1 MAEMAVLA
9 DARAVAEL
17 QSILSPAQG
26 IPVGSPAQGVHAM
39 GVEYSEAA
47 PPPKADGTAK
57 LTPKQALH
65 LARHRIQFADTD
77 AKVYE
82 VVRALAMAL
91 GASRPEAGT
100 IRALHA
106 VLIQLAWPGTSN
118 MEACTFTNASMSNFA
133 RWRRRV
139 VKAETAPV
147 CAQAAEM
154 V

>member
-1 MAEMAVLA
+1 MAP
-9 DARAVAEL
+9 RTY
-17 QSILSPAQG
+17 S
-26 IPVGSPAQGVHAM
+26 VGSIVRR
-39 GVEYSEAA
+39 
-47 PPPKADGTAK
+47 
-57 LTPKQALH
+57 ALVGGRRVAFGGI
-65 LARHRIQFADTD
+65 LC
-77 AKVYE
+77 
-82 VVRALAMAL
+82 ALAMAL